1 MILYAVEYYGELTD
15 WTYSIV
21 TIHTTLEGAE
31 EAKNQYID
39 NCKKNNIKDTYYYIE
54 KIDTD
59 KPILK
64 DCIYQYDYILTDKE
78 FY

>member
-39 NCKKNNIKDTYYYIE
+39 NCNKNNIKDANYCIE
-54 KIDTD
+54 EIDTN

-64 DCIYQYDYILTDKE
+64 DCIYQYDHFLTD
-78 FY
+78 